1 MSNALRISLIAIAFT
16 IVPRVGAMGRL
27 EISLHMQVNRFAAL
41 SEAHAIASA
50 VEESIKGQVKRAEN
64 VTVHLEPLMPEVA
77 GVQPL
82 ADIEIQNSI
91 RQIVL
96 ASSGIIKKVGRIA
109 TFRTDEDML
118 KIDIDIGFSTDR
130 PATIEHVHEL
140 VTEIEKEIRARYPGS
155 IVTIHA
161 EPG

>member
-1 MSNALRISLIAIAFT
+1 
-16 IVPRVGAMGRL
+16 
-27 EISLHMQVNRFAAL
+27 
-41 SEAHAIASA
+41 
-50 VEESIKGQVKRAEN
+50 
-64 VTVHLEPLMPEVA
+64 MPEVA

-96 ASSGIIKKVGRIA
+96 ASDEIKKVGRIA
-109 TFRTDEDML
+109 TYRTDENKL
-118 KIDIDIGFSTDR
+118 KVDIDIGFSTER
-130 PATIEHVHEL
+130 AATIEEVHEL
-140 VTEIEKEIRARYPGS
+140 VTGMENQIRALYPGS